1 MISLAPETI
10 DAFDVQVKD
19 DSLSVELADG
29 RKISVPLGWYPRLA
43 HATPAE
49 RADWKLI
56 GSGSGI
62 HWPAVDEDVSIAGLV
77 AGRASAESQASLQ
90 RWLAGRGAATEI

>member
-10 DAFDVQVKD
+10 APVDVQVTE

-29 RKISVPLGWYPRLA
+29 RNISVPLGWYPRLA

-56 GSGSGI
+56 GSGI
-62 HWPAVDEDVSIAGLV
+62 HGPAVDEDVSIAGLV